1 MPTSKAIL
9 VTSDEVLSTLLYVLI
24 IHRFIELD
32 VNLVFKSLIHYL
44 FNAILRL
51 ILLSIVTI
59 SLF

>member
-9 VTSDEVLSTLLYVLI
+9 VTSDEVLSTLLNVLI